1 MKHRLPLVLVALL
14 SLVAVAQSQS
24 PTGPEA
30 PPWFNDVFPPEEYAT
45 RRAALMQQI
54 DEALAVLQGAAE
66 KPAEAPFR
74 QNNQFF
80 YLTGVEVPRALLL
93 VDGKT
98 KRSTLY
104 LPDSARRAR
113 AWGPML
119 QPGADAARITG
130 IEQVAQREEL
140 DAVIVAAGQEGRTI
154 LTPFR
159 PEVLGSG
166 SGGDAIGWART
177 TAQDPWDGR
186 PSREQAFIDK
196 LKGKAPRSEIKDLD
210 PIVDGMRFI
219 KSPRE
224 IAVIREATRIAGLG
238 IMAAMREAEPGQYE
252 YELQAAAE
260 YVFKKHGSQ
269 GAAYFALVATGK
281 NTIFSHYHRGTSRLA
296 DGDLVQFDYAPDYK
310 YYVSDVTRVFPAN
323 GRFTPWQREY
333 YTIYLKLYQA
343 LMTSIKPNVPAREI
357 IAAAVAKMDAAMN
370 AVTFTDPK
378 IQDAAKQFVD
388 RYRKSTANSLGH
400 TIGLEVHDVTRRSET
415 LVPGQLFTI
424 EPAMQI
430 RDLTLG
436 LRLEDAILVTESGYE
451 NLSAFVPVDVDAI
464 EKLMREPGLAGR

>member
-1 MKHRLPLVLVALL
+1 MKHRLPLVLVAIL
-14 SLVAVAQSQS
+14 SFVAVARSQS
-24 PTGPEA
+24 PTGPDA
-30 PPWFNDVFPPEEYAT
+30 PPWFSDVFPPDEYAT

-54 DEALAVLQGAAE
+54 GDAVAVLQGAAE

-113 AWGPML
+113 AWGPLL

-130 IEQVAQREEL
+130 IEQVAPREEL
-140 DAVIVAAGQEGRTI
+140 EAAIAGAGQEGRTI
-154 LTPFR
+154 YTPFR

-166 SGGDAIGWART
+166 SGGDAAAWART

-196 LKGKAPRSEIKDLD
+196 LKAKAPRSEIRDLD
-210 PIVDGMRFI
+210 PVVDGMRFI
-219 KSPRE
+219 KSARE

-238 IMAAMREAEPGQYE
+238 IMAAMREAEPGLYE

-269 GAAYFALVATGK
+269 GA
-281 NTIFSHYHRGTSRLA
+281 
-296 DGDLVQFDYAPDYK
+296 
-310 YYVSDVTRVFPAN
+310 
-323 GRFTPWQREY
+323 
-333 YTIYLKLYQA
+333 
-343 LMTSIKPNVPAREI
+343 
-357 IAAAVAKMDAAMN
+357 
-370 AVTFTDPK
+370 
-378 IQDAAKQFVD
+378 
-388 RYRKSTANSLGH
+388 
-400 TIGLEVHDVTRRSET
+400 
-415 LVPGQLFTI
+415 
-424 EPAMQI
+424 
-430 RDLTLG
+430 
-436 LRLEDAILVTESGYE
+436 ILVTENGYE
-451 NLSAFVPVDVDAI
+451 NLSAFVPVDVDGI
-464 EKLMREPGLAGR
+464 ETLMREPGLGRSERRGSAARQKR